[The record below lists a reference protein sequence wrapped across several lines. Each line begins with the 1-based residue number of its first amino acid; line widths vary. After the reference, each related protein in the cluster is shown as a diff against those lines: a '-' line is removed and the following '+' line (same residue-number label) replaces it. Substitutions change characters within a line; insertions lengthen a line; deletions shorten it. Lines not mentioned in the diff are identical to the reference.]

1 MKKKIILR
9 SLMGAPLG
17 LTISVLITIGIS
29 LFVADGAYHPVVP
42 EFAAACGSELTA
54 VLLQTVL
61 CFFYGAVWGAASLVW
76 EVDHW
81 SLLRQTVTH
90 LVLCSLSTFFVA
102 YTAYWMGHSATSI
115 AVYFGVFF
123 GIYAV
128 IWLWQIFWLRCGLA
142 KINRTLPRA

>member
-1 MKKKIILR
+1 MKKNIILR

-17 LTISVLITIGIS
+17 LTISVLITVGSS
-29 LFVADGAYHPVVP
+29 LCIADGAYYPVVP

-54 VLLQTVL
+54 VVLQTVL
-61 CFFYGAVWGAASLVW
+61 CLFYGAVWGAASLVW

-102 YTAYWMGHSATSI
+102 YTAYWMGHTIASI
-115 AVYFGVFF
+115 AVYFG
-123 GIYAV
+123 
-128 IWLWQIFWLRCGLA
+128 IF
-142 KINRTLPRA
+142 LPFTS